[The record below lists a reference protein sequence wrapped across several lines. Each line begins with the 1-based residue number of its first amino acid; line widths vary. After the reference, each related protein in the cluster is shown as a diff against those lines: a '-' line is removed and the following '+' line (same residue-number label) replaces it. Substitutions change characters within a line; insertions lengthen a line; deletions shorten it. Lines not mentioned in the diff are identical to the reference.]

1 MDMSTILPNSGRRT
15 SPRMS
20 EDVGPSGAYVVGGVH
35 AGAIIRIAPDEA
47 VLVGTSEDCEVI
59 LSDPGVATHH
69 CLLAAKGTKVSVR
82 PVSAPV
88 LASGRRYSPGGETA
102 VVDIGERI
110 ELGSAVLEIV
120 SAADLEVG
128 RPQMSLQ
135 SIRPR
140 RGFRTTLLRQ
150 SRWGIAAVLAVA
162 VACEVHPV
170 GERSD
175 AATPPANMASSTQAE
190 VSADDVAHDVAEVF
204 RLSGISADARS
215 EGEGTVI
222 VTGHLGEMQAV
233 GTLVQSRAIREIN
246 GLKRV
251 KVVNLDAPRPTQPT
265 HEEPGDSNWIVTAVA
280 SKDPYVIAND
290 GSRYYVGATLP
301 RGGRLAGVQD
311 GEILVDRDG
320 QVTHVPLSGSRPGG

>member
-20 EDVGPSGAYVVGGVH
+20 KDVGPSGAYVVGGMH

-47 VLVGTSEDCEVI
+47 VLIGTSEDCEVI

-88 LASGRRYSPGGETA
+88 LASGRRYSPGGETV

-120 SAADLEVG
+120 SAADLEAR
-128 RPQMSLQ
+128 RPQMPLQ
-135 SIRPR
+135 PIRPR
-140 RGFRTTLLRQ
+140 RGFRTTLLHQ

-175 AATPPANMASSTQAE
+175 AASPPANMSSSTQAE
-190 VSADDVAHDVAEVF
+190 DSADGVAQDVAEVF
-204 RLSGISADARS
+204 RLSGISTDTRS

-222 VTGHLGEMQAV
+222 VTGHLGDPQAV
-233 GTLVQSRAIREIN
+233 ATLVQSRAIREIN

-251 KVVNLDAPRPTQPT
+251 KVANLDAPRPTR
-265 HEEPGDSNWIVTAVA
+265 EEPGDSNWIVTAVA

-320 QVTHVPLSGSRPGG
+320 QVTHVPLSGSRPGS